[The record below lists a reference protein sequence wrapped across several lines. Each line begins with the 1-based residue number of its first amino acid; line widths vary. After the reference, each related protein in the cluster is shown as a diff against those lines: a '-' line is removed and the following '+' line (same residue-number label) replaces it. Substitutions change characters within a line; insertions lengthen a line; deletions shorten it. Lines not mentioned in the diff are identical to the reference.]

1 MKNLIILSSIIFS
14 LIILFSSCSCVSD
27 EDFNKKEVLKNGTTY
42 FYFQDSENYL
52 IIKYENASFEVL
64 KSSASLK
71 TASSFKTI
79 DSTHVSIDGI
89 VLNQIPSE
97 FGGINYQEKL
107 SVPSLRYVPES
118 DILIGIKSDNKVY
131 ISKSNYLYETSLS
144 SVQGKTASQNVTGVD
159 GSYLEDSYLW
169 YELYLPME
177 DENIY
182 QNTSNETGR
191 WLVKYLE
198 EGGGEDVYSIKLVVN
213 TTIKE
218 EGGVNTELSYKGDL
232 VGKAVILK

>member
-1 MKNLIILSSIIFS
+1 M
-14 LIILFSSCSCVSD
+14 
-27 EDFNKKEVLKNGTTY
+27 
-42 FYFQDSENYL
+42 
-52 IIKYENASFEVL
+52 
-64 KSSASLK
+64 
-71 TASSFKTI
+71 
-79 DSTHVSIDGI
+79 
-89 VLNQIPSE
+89 
-97 FGGINYQEKL
+97 
-107 SVPSLRYVPES
+107 RYIPES

-131 ISKSNYLYETSLS
+131 IGKSNYLYETSLS

-182 QNTSNETGR
+182 QNTSNETGK
-191 WLVKYLE
+191 WLIKYSE
-198 EGGGEDVYSIKLVVN
+198 NGEDIYSIKLVVN

-218 EGGVNTELSYKGDL
+218 GGTTTELSYKGDL